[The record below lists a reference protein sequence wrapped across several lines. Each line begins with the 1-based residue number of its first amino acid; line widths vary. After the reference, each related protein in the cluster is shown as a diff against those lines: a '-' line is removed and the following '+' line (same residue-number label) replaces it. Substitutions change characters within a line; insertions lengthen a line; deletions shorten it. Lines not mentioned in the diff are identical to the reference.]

1 MLLPTLIWIC
11 LSEAGADAGTSGT
24 HSDAEQER
32 NETIGLDLV
41 SEGEAATLVQETVDS
56 EVTMPQE
63 GEAVS
68 GMEDANLGSQGSAE
82 QVGGTASVELSEG
95 LENGAGERSV
105 DGSIESGVVGEE
117 EKPSLEG
124 MVKGEGSAAEDRE
137 SENQANEE
145 TAVEETTNGTDVAT
159 AQASM
164 ESESNASAIDATQA
178 ATEEATAVVSEES
191 TPTPTEE
198 PTPTPTEEST
208 PTPTEEP
215 TPTPTEEPTPT
226 PTPTDE
232 VKENKEQN
240 VDDPLKSRDCGPNM
254 VRNDKGLCVCQ
265 PGMIQD
271 GNDCFKCEHACH
283 KDATCVKPGVCQCN
297 KPLIGDG
304 IKECYDIV
312 PKVTNVDPKS
322 GPATGGTSVTI
333 TLESNIPN
341 AVSVAYCRFGSSV
354 VRAHSAHGN
363 KVLCISPSHDEAVLS
378 VAFSYDRVHWSTG
391 NFTFSFKNDPE
402 LLDEILEHY
411 HILLIVILLFAAAC
425 FVALRRDKA
434 AATKSVLSDEGVK
447 VVSTTYRKDADPE
460 DPEREAFQAKKRVHL
475 D

>member
-1 MLLPTLIWIC
+1 
-11 LSEAGADAGTSGT
+11 
-24 HSDAEQER
+24 
-32 NETIGLDLV
+32 
-41 SEGEAATLVQETVDS
+41 
-56 EVTMPQE
+56 
-63 GEAVS
+63 
-68 GMEDANLGSQGSAE
+68 
-82 QVGGTASVELSEG
+82 
-95 LENGAGERSV
+95 
-105 DGSIESGVVGEE
+105 
-117 EKPSLEG
+117 
-124 MVKGEGSAAEDRE
+124 
-137 SENQANEE
+137 
-145 TAVEETTNGTDVAT
+145 
-159 AQASM
+159 
-164 ESESNASAIDATQA
+164 
-178 ATEEATAVVSEES
+178 
-191 TPTPTEE
+191 
-198 PTPTPTEEST
+198 
-208 PTPTEEP
+208 
-215 TPTPTEEPTPT
+215 
-226 PTPTDE
+226 
-232 VKENKEQN
+232 
-240 VDDPLKSRDCGPNM
+240 M
-254 VRNDKGLCVCQ
+254 VRNEKGLCVCQ

-271 GNDCFKCEHACH
+271 GNSCFKCEHTCH

-304 IKECYDIV
+304 IKECYDII

-378 VAFSYDRVHWSTG
+378 VAFSYDRVHWSSG

-411 HILLIVILLFAAAC
+411 HILLIVILLFSAAC

-447 VVSTTYRKDADPE
+447 VVSTTYRKDVDPE
-460 DPEREAFQAKKRVHL
+460 DPEREVFQAKKRVHL